1 MKIPKITNKQID
13 ILKLIYRFRFLNSTQ
28 IQQFLNHKD
37 KMRINLWLKD
47 LHNKKYINRIYS
59 NKIGDNTKPAIYY
72 SGENLFKFVRDNLE
86 YGEKYLKNIY
96 RDHQRSEGFIDRQML
111 VVDICLS
118 LISINNKG
126 EDRYEFMTAADV
138 TSSSNYNFMKSLSP
152 QLILTKNEDKQYI
165 LVLLDSNMPKYMV
178 KKKIKNYIELFY
190 ENAWEENVGK
200 QFPTVLFASET
211 KALLIFAKKTAKY
224 LLADYQNPEDLELWF
239 GLNEDVEEHG
249 IDAEVWEEMR
259 MLD

>member
-1 MKIPKITNKQID
+1 MKIPEITNKQIE

-47 LHNKKYINRIYS
+47 LHNKQYINRIYS

-72 SGENLFKFVRDNLE
+72 SGGNLFKYVRSHFD

-96 RDHQRSEGFIDRQML
+96 RDSERSRSFIENQML
-111 VVDICLS
+111 LADICLD
-118 LISINNKG
+118 LIDINSKG
-126 EDRYEFMTAADV
+126 GIQYEFETAADV
-138 TSSSNYNFMKSLSP
+138 TSSSKYFFMESLSP
-152 QLILTKNEDKQYI
+152 QLIINKNNNRQYI
-165 LVLLDSNMPKYMV
+165 LALLDSNMPKYMV

-200 QFPTVLFASET
+200 QFPTILFACES
-211 KALLIFAKKTAKY
+211 KALLIFAKKTARY

-239 GLNEDVEEHG
+239 GMNEDIEEHG
-249 IDAEVWEEMR
+249 IDAEVWEDCR
-259 MLD
+259 